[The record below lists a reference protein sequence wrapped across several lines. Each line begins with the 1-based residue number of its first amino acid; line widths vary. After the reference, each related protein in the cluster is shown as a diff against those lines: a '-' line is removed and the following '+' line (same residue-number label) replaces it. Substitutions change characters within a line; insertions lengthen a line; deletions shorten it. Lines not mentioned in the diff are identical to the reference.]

1 MKKTFTLFCISALW
15 GYGSLSAQ
23 TQIDNGNLDS
33 WNNMGSYEEPAGTM
47 LKTLNSL
54 TSLGVPVTV
63 TKTSDAK
70 SNLAAELKS
79 NTLVALN
86 IFIPGVLATIQ
97 VQTAPP
103 AAFLG
108 VPFTE
113 KPTRFKGWYKY
124 SPVQGDSAEILIAL
138 MKRNGAVRDTVGRA
152 AMKIKN
158 SVAAYTPFDMPIT
171 YYSTTLVPD
180 SLIIL
185 CVSSAGYNFSNL
197 LACAGKNNSTLWVDE
212 LELEYSSGL
221 SESYPG
227 LPMRLW
233 PNPTRDVLHIGVEGW
248 QSHGALVITDAT
260 GRQVAQH
267 VVTQWPITLNVQGF
281 PSGPYHLKVIEGQRI
296 ISRGSFILQ

>member
-113 KPTRFKGWYKY
+113 KPARFKGWYKY

-171 YYSTTLVPD
+171 YYSTTQVPD

-233 PNPTRDVLHIGVEGW
+233 PNPTHDVLHLGVEGW
-248 QSHGALVITDAT
+248 QAGALLVITDAT

-267 VVTQWPITLNVQGF
+267 AATQWPFTLNMQGF
-281 PSGPYHLKVIEGQRI
+281 PAGPYHLKLIEGQRI